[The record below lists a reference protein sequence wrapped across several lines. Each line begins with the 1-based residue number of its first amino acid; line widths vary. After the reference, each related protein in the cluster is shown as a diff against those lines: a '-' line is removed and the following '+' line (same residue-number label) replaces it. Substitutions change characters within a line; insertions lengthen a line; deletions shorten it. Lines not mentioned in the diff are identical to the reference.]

1 MDATK
6 TELTTARQRVIAAY
20 RTAGI
25 ITLNTVLLLVLVNVV
40 MAVLGLPRDKAID
53 DLGRRVL
60 NQYGEERLLKA
71 YPDWTLT
78 DLRQLHQECW
88 GNELVYDSFAGY
100 KELPREGKFVNVDIN
115 GFRHIKDQAV
125 WPPDTNNLNIFVF
138 GGSTTFGYGLPDHET
153 IPSFLQQLLR
163 EEEQPKPAA
172 VYNFG
177 RAYYYSSQERVLFE
191 KLLIAGFRPDIAI
204 FIDGLNEVL
213 TPDDT
218 PINPH
223 WLRDQPTETLINRLP
238 LIRLVNQL
246 APQDTPRPAAVPK
259 GIPTILSQ
267 DPVEVVCL
275 RYLHNQDLL
284 RSAAKLHEV
293 QVLFVWQP
301 IPDYH
306 PNAAAHPY
314 WQRDDQSQEAAAYHY
329 LEPRLTGENNP
340 KDFLWAAD
348 LQEGRKQILY
358 VDEVHYSAAFSK
370 IIAEA
375 ISSVLNAGE

>member
-1 MDATK
+1 MEPAEPITS
-6 TELTTARQRVIAAY
+6 RQRLVSAY
-20 RTAGI
+20 RTAGVI
-25 ITLNTVLLLVLVNVV
+25 ALNTVILLVAVNVA
-40 MAVLGLPRDKAID
+40 MWLLGLPRDKGID

-60 NQYGEERLLKA
+60 NQYGENQLLKA
-71 YPDWTLT
+71 YPNWTLA

-88 GNELVYDSFAGY
+88 GNKLVYDSFAGY
-100 KELPREGKFVNVDIN
+100 KELPRNGRFVNVDVN
-115 GFRHIKDQAV
+115 GFRHIKDQAG
-125 WPPDTNNLNIFVF
+125 WPPDTNSLNIFVF
-138 GGSTTFGYGLPDHET
+138 GGSTTFGYGLPDAET
-153 IPSFLQQLLR
+153 IPSQLQEALR
-163 EEEQPKPAA
+163 ATSSKKPIA

-191 KLLIAGFRPDIAI
+191 KLLVAGFRPDIAV

-218 PINPH
+218 PIRPH
-223 WLRDQPTETLINRLP
+223 WLRDQPAESLFNRIP

-246 APQDTPRPAAVPK
+246 APQSTARPKPVPK
-259 GIPTILSQ
+259 GITTVLSK

-275 RYLHNQDLL
+275 RYLHNRDLI
-284 RSAAKLHEV
+284 RSAAELHNV
-293 QVLFVWQP
+293 QALFVWQP

-306 PNAAAHPY
+306 PNAAVHPY
-314 WQRDDQSQEAAAYHY
+314 WQPDDQSQEAAAYHW
-329 LEPRLTGENNP
+329 LEPRVTGDQRS

-348 LQEGRKQILY
+348 LQEGKEEILY

-375 ISSVLNAGE
+375 IAARLNDSD